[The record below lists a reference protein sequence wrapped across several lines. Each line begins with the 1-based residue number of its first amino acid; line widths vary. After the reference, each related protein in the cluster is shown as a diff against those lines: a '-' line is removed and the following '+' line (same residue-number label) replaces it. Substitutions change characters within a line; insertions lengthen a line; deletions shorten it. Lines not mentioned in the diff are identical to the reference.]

1 MDLTSLTMLTQK
13 DIERQ
18 FAAIA
23 HLYPLYTIQQC
34 SWLKPASLIDT
45 NIKTFWAKVLQ
56 YVDPNMTDDA
66 ASSAAMTAALESN
79 IVGELMQWGR
89 SIPHNAMPQAY
100 ANEIA
105 RRQYLVRVSASM
117 GDIFKAVQTQDDLR
131 VRSLIADLHEYHSG
145 GVIELPQ
152 AGDVSERFKDVIR
165 KGNRS
170 IYTFIPPIDAAT
182 GGLERQNLTLLAARP
197 SMGKTALALQIARNI
212 AVSGSRVLFFSLEMS
227 AVSLWARI
235 VCPSEWRDF
244 LAGKL
249 TDIRR
254 HDIALL
260 SDEISGQL
268 SSLHILDGRHTTETI
283 WRTVAGSQP
292 DVVIIDH
299 LRYIKDKGENENK
312 RQGMISETLHDLAKA
327 FDIPVFCLVQ
337 LNRGVEKQAEKRP
350 QLSDLRDSG
359 EIEEN
364 ADNVWM
370 MYRESYYSNSGFTPT
385 RDETELWVRKFRNGP
400 PNIKIS
406 LQFNAKQEWFEPM
419 K

>member
-18 FAAIA
+18 FAAVA

-34 SWLKPASLIDT
+34 SWLKPVSILET
-45 NIKTFWAKVLQ
+45 NVKTFWDKVLQ
-56 YVDPNMTDDA
+56 YVDPNMSDDDA
-66 ASSAAMTAALESN
+66 STAAMTAALESN
-79 IVGELMQWGR
+79 IVGELVQWGR
-89 SIPHNAMPQAY
+89 EIPPNAMPQAY

-105 RRQYLVRVSASM
+105 RRQYLVKISASM
-117 GDIFKAVQTQDDLR
+117 GDIFKAVQAQDDLKL
-131 VRSLIADLHEYHSG
+131 RSLIAELNEYHSG
-145 GVIELPQ
+145 GMIELPQ
-152 AGDVSERFKDVIR
+152 AGDISERFKAII
-165 KGNRS
+165 KAGNRS
-170 IYTFIPPIDAAT
+170 IYTFIPPVDAAT
-182 GGLERQNLTLLAARP
+182 GGLEKQNLTLLAARP

-227 AVSLWARI
+227 AVSLWARM

-249 TDIRR
+249 SDIRR
-254 HDIALL
+254 HDITIL
-260 SDEISGQL
+260 SDDLAKQL
-268 SSLHILDGRHTTETI
+268 PSLHILDGRHTTETI
-283 WRTVAGSQP
+283 WRTVASSSP
-292 DVVIIDH
+292 DAVIVDH

-327 FDIPVFCLVQ
+327 FDIPVLCIVQ
-337 LNRGVEKQAEKRP
+337 LNRGVEKQQEKRP

-370 MYRESYYSNSGFTPT
+370 MYRESYYNNTGFIPT
-385 RDETELWVRKFRNGP
+385 KDETELWVRKFRNGP

-406 LQFNAKQEWFEPM
+406 LQFNAKQEWFDPLR
-419 K
+419 